1 MTKNSTDYYRENKKQ
16 RRVVHSCP
24 HCNFETT
31 YGKCVLINHINAH
44 HTEECNRPFQCSCC
58 NRGFAQKA
66 HLVAHLKKVHNV
78 IDPNLEKK
86 NGAILYFITPT
97 ELIPKSYNTKAR
109 RDFYNN
115 HPKLNSRDIKNGI
128 HTYMTKN
135 DNSAC
140 LRNHDIHYDQK
151 KGFIN
156 LKKIQLKEPIRVQKK
171 YQTPTL
177 IRNSSK

>member
-1 MTKNSTDYYRENKKQ
+1 M
-16 RRVVHSCP
+16 
-24 HCNFETT
+24 
-31 YGKCVLINHINAH
+31 
-44 HTEECNRPFQCSCC
+44 
-58 NRGFAQKA
+58 
-66 HLVAHLKKVHNV
+66 AHLKKVHNV

-97 ELIPKSYNTKAR
+97 ELIPKSYKTKAR

-135 DNSAC
+135 DNNVC
-140 LRNHDIHYDQK
+140 LCNHDIHYDQK

-156 LKKIQLKEPIRVQKK
+156 LKKIQLKEPIQVQKK